1 MSMFQSRKFAD
12 GKGLEY
18 FDTLCGMVWW
28 SEMFQWQT
36 GLTEYG
42 VFYILQQQQLNIV
55 IGNPANPKPRL
66 KVQK

>member
-1 MSMFQSRKFAD
+1 MSMFQSRKSAD
-12 GKGLEY
+12 GKELEY
-18 FDTLCGMVWW
+18 FETVCGMVWW

-36 GLTEYG
+36 GLAEYG
-42 VFYILQQQQLNIV
+42 VFYSLQQQQLSIV